1 MSTSATSHRAG
12 DVFPPR
18 ARTILRRSLAVVA
31 ATLAAGLVTLL
42 AVLLL
47 PQAVRAAQ
55 PAAPFAEAPPPAGLF
70 FKAGRDDA
78 LLEAPTLKSDVAVEL
93 NGQVARVK
101 VRQRFHNPSDAWL
114 EGVYVFPLPERSAV
128 DRLVMTVGQR
138 RIEGRILEK
147 EAAEKVYREAAAQG
161 RRASLLSSE
170 RPNVF
175 VTSLANVGPGEEVV
189 IEIEYQDQVAYD
201 GGRFSYRFPMVVAPR
216 YTPAPESAP
225 LGKAPPG
232 PAVPPARAQPIALRP
247 SAAETAPTVGPRGRD
262 LFGPVRRPEEGL
274 ANPVSLRVSLD
285 AGLPLEQIASL
296 YHPVSIEE
304 RAAGRWLITLADG
317 SVPADRDFLLEWR
330 PAVGAEPQATV
341 FAEEIDG
348 DSYLLVS
355 LLPPQAD
362 EYEAGESEVGEDE
375 QGAQPR
381 DLIFVIDTSGSM
393 HGRSIEQARQA
404 VTLALDRLATGDRFN
419 VIRFDSTT
427 RSLFPGARPAN
438 RENLRRAKAYVRSLE
453 AEGGTE
459 MLPALARALD
469 EAPLSGRLRQVVFLT
484 DGAVGN
490 EHDLFLT
497 IAARLGEARLFTVGI
512 GAAPNSYFM
521 RKAAELGRGGFTYIG
536 DPREVGERMSGLFR
550 KLERPALTDLTVGWP
565 EAVQS
570 AVAFHP
576 ATLPDLYADQPVG
589 FAARIEGVTLDRL
602 EGALRL
608 SARRGEAIW
617 QRNVRLAAVTAVPGV
632 AAIWARAK
640 FADIQDGLHR
650 GRDRAAVRKD
660 AVAVALK
667 HRLVTTYTSLVAVDE
682 ARSRPEGEPLDRTE
696 VPRNLPHGMD
706 YDKVFGA
713 AEKTMPLRSLPAP
726 FMREAAARGAGVG
739 LPQTATPAEVLA
751 LSGLGFLL
759 LGLVFLIA
767 VGRIRQVG
775 I

>member
-1 MSTSATSHRAG
+1 MSTRATSHRAAG
-12 DVFPPR
+12 VFPPR

-31 ATLAAGLVTLL
+31 ATLATGLVTLL
-42 AVLLL
+42 AALLL
-47 PQAVRAAQ
+47 PQAVGAAQ
-55 PAAPFAEAPPPAGLF
+55 PAAPFAEGPPPAGLF

-78 LLEAPTLKSDVAVEL
+78 LFEAPTLKSDVAVEV
-93 NGQVARVK
+93 NGRVARVK
-101 VRQRFHNPSDAWL
+101 VRQRFHNPSAAWL

-175 VTSLANVGPGEEVV
+175 VTSLANVGPGEEVS

-225 LGKAPPG
+225 LVKAPPG
-232 PAVPPARAQPIALRP
+232 PAGPPARAQPIALRP
-247 SAAETAPTVGPRGRD
+247 SAPEADPAGEARGRD

-285 AGLPLEQIASL
+285 AGLPLDRIASL

-304 RAAGRWLITLADG
+304 RAEGRWLITLADG

-330 PAVGAEPQATV
+330 PAVGAEPQAAV

-355 LLPPQAD
+355 LLPPQAG
-362 EYEAGESEVGEDE
+362 ENEAGEDGEDPRP
-375 QGAQPR
+375 GQPR

-404 VTLALDRLATGDRFN
+404 VSLALDRLAPGDRFN

-427 RSLFPGARPAN
+427 RSLFLGARPAN
-438 RENLRRAKAYVRSLE
+438 RDNLRRAKAYVRALE

-459 MLPALARALD
+459 MRSALNLALD
-469 EAPLSGRLRQVVFLT
+469 EVPLPGRLRQIVFLT

-490 EHDLFLT
+490 EHELFLT
-497 IAARLGEARLFTVGI
+497 IAARLAEARLFTVGI
-512 GAAPNSYFM
+512 GSAPNSYFM
-521 RKAAELGRGGFTYIG
+521 RKAAELGRGSFTYIG
-536 DPREVGERMSGLFR
+536 DPREVAERMSGLFR
-550 KLERPALTDLTVGWP
+550 KLERPALTDLTADWP

-617 QRNVRLAAVTAVPGV
+617 QRSVRLAAVAPAPGV

-640 FADIQDGLHR
+640 FADIQDGLYR

-660 AVAVALK
+660 AVALALK

-682 ARSRPEGEPLDRTE
+682 VKARPEGAPLDSAE

-713 AEKTMPLRSLPAP
+713 AEQTMPLRSLPAP
-726 FMREAAARGAGVG
+726 LMREAAARGVGVG

-751 LSGLGFLL
+751 LSGLSFLL

-767 VGRIRQVG
+767 VGRIRQAG